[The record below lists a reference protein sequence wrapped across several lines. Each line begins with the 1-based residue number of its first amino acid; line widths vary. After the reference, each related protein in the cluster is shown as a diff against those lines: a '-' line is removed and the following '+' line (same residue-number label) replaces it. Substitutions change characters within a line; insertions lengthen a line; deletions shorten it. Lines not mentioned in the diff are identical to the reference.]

1 MFKKVII
8 HIKTWT
14 KIALTVT
21 IALMIIGLALYF
33 RYKPTYSV
41 TLKGEFIGYTDDKR
55 TLQEKIN
62 QYTKSGD
69 SKNIA
74 FVEIENLPEYRL
86 CFLKKNIEVNTD
98 EIFSKVIESGVMYY
112 KYYAILSGGEEK
124 YYVDTFEEAEKVI
137 ADLKAKDSNNI
148 GTISY
153 ALRYNTELKAFT
165 DTDSVVA
172 ALYQA
177 KPVPKKSSY
186 GSYSGGGGGN
196 INTSA
201 NVNYGYTPLGVS
213 FIRPISGGMISS
225 RFGARSSI
233 RRSVHTG
240 LDLAASSGTIVR
252 AAAAGKVSFVNWKG
266 SYGKLIVID
275 HGSGV
280 QTYYAHLSA
289 WQVYTG
295 QSVSQG
301 QVIGNVGSTG
311 NSTGPHLHIEVRLN
325 GVALN
330 PEKYIP

>member
-21 IALMIIGLALYF
+21 IGLIIIGLALYIL
-33 RYKPTYSV
+33 YKPTYSV
-41 TLKGEFIGYTDDKR
+41 TLRGDFIGYTDDKR
-55 TLQEKIN
+55 SLQEKIN
-62 QYTKSGD
+62 QYTKTGD

-98 EIFSKVIESGVMYY
+98 EIFAKVIESGVMYY
-112 KYYAILSGGEEK
+112 KYYAILLGGEER

-148 GTISY
+148 NTISY
-153 ALRYNTELKAFT
+153 TLKYNTELKEFSST
-165 DTDSVVA
+165 DTVVA
-172 ALYQA
+172 GLYVA
-177 KPVPKKSSY
+177 KPVAKANRYS
-186 GSYSGGGGGN
+186 SGGGGN
-196 INTSA
+196 VNTSA
-201 NVNYGYTPLGVS
+201 NVSYSYTPLAVT

-240 LDLAASSGTIVR
+240 LDLAASSGTPVR
-252 AAAAGKVSFVNWKG
+252 AAAGGTVSCANWKG
-266 SYGKLIVID
+266 SYGKLVVID
-275 HGSGV
+275 HGGGV

-289 WQVYTG
+289 INVYVG

-301 QVIGNVGSTG
+301 QHIGNVGSTG
-311 NSTGPHLHIEVRLN
+311 NSTGPHLHIEVRQN

>member
-21 IALMIIGLALYF
+21 IALIIIGLILYF
-33 RYKPTYSV
+33 LYKPTYSV
-41 TLKGEFIGYTDDKR
+41 TLTGEFIGYTDDR
-55 TLQEKIN
+55 RSLQDKIN
-62 QYTKSGD
+62 QYTKTGD

-98 EIFSKVIESGVMYY
+98 EIFAKVIESGITYY

-137 ADLKAKDSNNI
+137 ADLKAKDSNNVNS
-148 GTISY
+148 ISY
-153 ALRYNTELKAFT
+153 ILKYNTELKEFT

-172 ALYQA
+172 ALYVA
-177 KPVPKKSSY
+177 KPAPKRASY
-186 GSYSGGGGGN
+186 GGGSSGGN
-196 INTSA
+196 VNTSDS
-201 NVNYGYTPLGVS
+201 VNYSYTPLGVS
-213 FIRPISGGMISS
+213 FIRPISGGIISS
-225 RFGARSSI
+225 RFGVRSRI

-240 LDLAASSGTIVR
+240 LDLAASSGTIVK
-252 AAAAGKVSFVNWKG
+252 AAASGTVSFVGWKG
-266 SYGKLIVID
+266 SFGKLIVID
-275 HGSGV
+275 HGGGV

-289 WQVYTG
+289 WSVYSG

-330 PEKYIP
+330 PEQYIP

>member
-14 KIALTVT
+14 KIALTIT

-137 ADLKAKDSNNI
+137 NDLKAKDSNNI

-177 KPVPKKSSY
+177 KPVTRNGSY
-186 GSYSGGGGGN
+186 GSYGGGGGN

-201 NVNYGYTPLGVS
+201 NVNYGYTPIGVS
-213 FIRPISGGMISS
+213 FIRPISGG
-225 RFGARSSI
+225 
-233 RRSVHTG
+233 
-240 LDLAASSGTIVR
+240 
-252 AAAAGKVSFVNWKG
+252 SFVNWKG

>member
-8 HIKTWT
+8 HVKAWT
-14 KIALTVT
+14 KIALAVT
-21 IALMIIGLALYF
+21 IALVIIGIALYF
-33 RYKPTYSV
+33 LYKPTYSV
-41 TLKGEFIGYTDDKR
+41 SLRGEFIGYTDDKR
-55 TLQEKIN
+55 FLQEKIN
-62 QYTKSGD
+62 QYTKTGD

-98 EIFSKVIESGVMYY
+98 EIFAKVIESGVMYY
-112 KYYAILSGGEEK
+112 KYYAILLGGEER

-137 ADLKAKDSNNI
+137 ADLKAKDSNNVN
-148 GTISY
+148 TISY
-153 ALRYNTELKAFT
+153 ALKYNTELKEFTAT
-165 DTDSVVA
+165 DTIVA
-172 ALYQA
+172 SLYVA
-177 KPVPKKSSY
+177 KPVTKSGRTAS
-186 GSYSGGGGGN
+186 SGGGGN

-201 NVNYGYTPLGVS
+201 NVNYAYTPIGVN
-213 FIRPISGGMISS
+213 FIRPIAGGMISS

-240 LDLAASSGTIVR
+240 LDLAASSGTIVK
-252 AAAAGKVSFVNWKG
+252 AAAAGTVSFANWKG

-275 HGSGV
+275 HGGGV

-289 WQVYTG
+289 IKVYAG
-295 QSVSQG
+295 QSVTQG

>member
-21 IALMIIGLALYF
+21 IALIIIGLILYF
-33 RYKPTYSV
+33 LYKPTYSV
-41 TLKGEFIGYTDDKR
+41 TLTGEFIGYTDDR
-55 TLQEKIN
+55 RFLQDKIN
-62 QYTKSGD
+62 QYTKTGD

-98 EIFSKVIESGVMYY
+98 EIFAKVIESGITYY
-112 KYYAILSGGEEK
+112 KYYAILLGGEEK

-148 GTISY
+148 NSISY
-153 ALRYNTELKAFT
+153 TLKYNTELKEFT

-172 ALYQA
+172 ALYVA
-177 KPVPKKSSY
+177 KPVQKRATY
-186 GSYSGGGGGN
+186 GGGSSGGN
-196 INTSA
+196 VNTSDS
-201 NVNYGYTPLGVS
+201 VNYSYTPLGIS
-213 FIRPISGGMISS
+213 FIRPISGGIISS
-225 RFGARSSI
+225 RFGVRSRI

-252 AAAAGKVSFVNWKG
+252 AAASGTVSFVNWKG

-275 HGSGV
+275 HGGGV

-289 WQVYTG
+289 WSVYSG

-330 PEKYIP
+330 PEQYIP